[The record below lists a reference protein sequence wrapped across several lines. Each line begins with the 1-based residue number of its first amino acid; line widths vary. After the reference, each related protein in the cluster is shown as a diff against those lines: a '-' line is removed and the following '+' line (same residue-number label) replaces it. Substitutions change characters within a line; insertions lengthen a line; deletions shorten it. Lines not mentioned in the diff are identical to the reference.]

1 MHDLHHP
8 GVAMKLQRIEHFIAV
23 AEAGSIRGAA
33 RHLDMSQPALT
44 RSIQQLEQDLG
55 VQLMHRGIGGS
66 SLTPAGRAFLA
77 RAQLAQSELIKAA
90 EEARQG
96 FNDVTGL
103 ATFGMSPVGVSLL
116 MPELLTT
123 LRGQH
128 PGLRMRVLENAPSPL
143 LQMVREGTAE
153 LAVTQR
159 TRANLDAGLKYRPLF
174 DIQLRI
180 AARPG
185 HPLAGTRSL
194 PELAQCAWLAQTA
207 PGIADDI
214 TRQSF
219 LALGLPAPAPAI
231 HWGSFFGGVF
241 DLIATT
247 DIVTTLPPQLL
258 RTLVASGKLI
268 EIPLTKPLVPLRVG
282 LYTRADSP
290 PSLAT
295 KAATQIIVAIA
306 RRYAASADLRDT
318 APFSGPGDAKQ
329 KKRVKRIG

>member
-1 MHDLHHP
+1 
-8 GVAMKLQRIEHFIAV
+8 
-23 AEAGSIRGAA
+23 
-33 RHLDMSQPALT
+33 
-44 RSIQQLEQDLG
+44 
-55 VQLMHRGIGGS
+55 
-66 SLTPAGRAFLA
+66 
-77 RAQLAQSELIKAA
+77 
-90 EEARQG
+90 
-96 FNDVTGL
+96 
-103 ATFGMSPVGVSLL
+103 
-116 MPELLTT
+116 
-123 LRGQH
+123 
-128 PGLRMRVLENAPSPL
+128 MRVLEMAPSAL
-143 LQMVREGTAE
+143 LQMVREGAAE

-159 TRANLDAGLKYRPLF
+159 THANLDAGLKYRPLF

-194 PELAQCAWLAQTA
+194 EELAQCAWLAQTA

-219 LALGLPAPAPAI
+219 LALGLPAPTPVI

-241 DLIATT
+241 DLIATS

-282 LYTRADSP
+282 LYTRADSQ

-306 RRYAASADLRDT
+306 RRYAASGELRDT
-318 APFSGPGDAKQ
+318 APFSGPGDSKQ
-329 KKRVKRIG
+329 KRRVKGIR